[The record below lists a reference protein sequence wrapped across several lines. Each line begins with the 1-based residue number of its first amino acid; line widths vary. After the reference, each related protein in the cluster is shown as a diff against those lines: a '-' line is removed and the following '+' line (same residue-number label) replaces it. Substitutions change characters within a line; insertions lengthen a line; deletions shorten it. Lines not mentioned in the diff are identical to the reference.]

1 MVSSDQSETFQIETY
16 LIYQNETCQA
26 ALRKANLND

>member
-1 MVSSDQSETFQIETY
+1 MVSSDQIETY

-26 ALRKANLND
+26 ALQEAMVND

>member
-26 ALRKANLND
+26 ALQEAMVND